1 MSCQFKPEGQTKES
15 CFNKCQEVNESSCSD
30 YCKTECDKCS
40 DVNMCK
46 WLTNDNQKDIDN
58 LKANYQILVDKI
70 KQYQSEEKNLYDMQN
85 DITDEEF
92 SSVQVH
98 LLDKI
103 QNLNEKKEI
112 IWNYLINEYNLN
124 THITDS
130 NNKVISKNEKLI
142 KNQKEKIKK
151 NKEISDSLDNF
162 NSTKKRNIEIN
173 VYKFKK
179 MERELKMLKL
189 AAIILLIAFI
199 PLILGKIKVI
209 SGKIGISIYGIII
222 LLAIIYII
230 YFLFFADI
238 GRDEQKW
245 DEINFRKPDKNS
257 PTQNKLLNQMSAA
270 DKQKCLALS
279 DMIKS
284 ENFDPA
290 DVDIG
295 DVNKFVNDPNKC
307 KTI

>member
-15 CFNKCQEVNESSCSD
+15 CFNKCQEVNDSNCSD
-30 YCKTECDKCS
+30 FCKNECNKCT

-46 WLTNDNQKDIDN
+46 WLSNDNQKDIDN
-58 LKANYQILVDKI
+58 LKANYQLLVDKI
-70 KQYQSEEKNLYDMQN
+70 KQYQNEEKMLWNSTN
-85 DITDEEF
+85 DVTDEEF

-103 QNLNEKKEI
+103 NSLNEKKEI

-124 THITDS
+124 TQITDS

-142 KNQKEKIKK
+142 KNQKEKISK
-151 NKEISDSLDNF
+151 NKEVLDSLGNF

-179 MERELKMLKL
+179 METELNLLK
-189 AAIILLIAFI
+189 IVTISLLIFFV
-199 PLILGKIKVI
+199 PLILGKMKILSKNISVI
-209 SGKIGISIYGIII
+209 IYVV
-222 LLAIIYII
+222 LLIAIIIYIVYNL
-230 YFLFFADI
+230 YFANI

-245 DEINFRKPDKNS
+245 DEINFNKPDKNS
-257 PTQNKLLNQMSAA
+257 PTQNKLLNQMSSN
-270 DKQKCLALS
+270 DKAKCLALS
-279 DMIKS
+279 DMIQS

-295 DVNKFVNDPNKC
+295 DVNKFVNNPNKC
-307 KTI
+307 KGV